1 MKNPLDR
8 VPAPLLFLIA
18 GASQYTGAA
27 IAVGLFP
34 LMPPHTVAWLRSVVC
49 AVILLVLVQ
58 PWRRQNW
65 TLRTFTQ
72 SAVFGVVLMT
82 MNMLFYIAIEYLPL
96 GAAVAIEFAGP
107 VAVAAWG
114 GRTLRQRIAIV
125 LAAFGVVAISVFG
138 LDWAGADSG
147 WYLALGV
154 ACALAA
160 GTAWAGY
167 MLIGGR
173 IVTERDGISS
183 LAVGTA
189 AASVAFAPIA
199 APWAGPALQIDVIG
213 IVIAVGVLTSVI
225 PYMLDQVTLRRLRIE
240 TFALLN
246 ALLPASATAIALL
259 MLQQRPTP
267 WELVGLAAVSVAVA
281 LAGRRTR
288 TATGPMPAGGRTR
301 TRPRGA
307 PVTPEHPGAG
317 QAVADPVRAG
327 QWERSGSLGG
337 ARAPTT
343 GAVPTADPAPAAASP
358 SDVSPSPSPPGSV
371 PLRDGPGGGN
381 TQIPGAASPA
391 KPPADAPAGDPGRP
405 PGPERSSGPERSPGP
420 ERSSG
425 PERS

>member
-34 LMPPHTVAWLRSVVC
+34 LFRSHAVAWLRSVVC

-189 AASVAFAPIA
+189 AAPGGFAPIA
-199 APWAGPALQIDVIG
+199 APWAGPARQIGGTG
-213 IVIAVGVLTSVI
+213 IVMPGGVPPPGF
-225 PYMLDQVTLRRLRIE
+225 PYMLDRVTLQ
-240 TFALLN
+240 F
-246 ALLPASATAIALL
+246 
-259 MLQQRPTP
+259 
-267 WELVGLAAVSVAVA
+267 
-281 LAGRRTR
+281 
-288 TATGPMPAGGRTR
+288 
-301 TRPRGA
+301 
-307 PVTPEHPGAG
+307 
-317 QAVADPVRAG
+317 
-327 QWERSGSLGG
+327 GG
-337 ARAPTT
+337 AQSRE
-343 GAVPTADPAPAAASP
+343 
-358 SDVSPSPSPPGSV
+358 
-371 PLRDGPGGGN
+371 GG
-381 TQIPGAASPA
+381 TRQ
-391 KPPADAPAGDPGRP
+391 
-405 PGPERSSGPERSPGP
+405 
-420 ERSSG
+420 
-425 PERS
+425 

>member
-58 PWRRQNW
+58 PWRRQTW
-65 TLRTFTQ
+65 TLRTFAQ

-82 MNMLFYIAIEYLPL
+82 MNMLFYIAIEYRPL

-138 LDWAGADSG
+138 LDWAGAESG

-189 AASVAFAPIA
+189 AASVVFAPIA
-199 APWAGPALQIDVIG
+199 APWAGPALRIDVIG

-246 ALLPASATAIALL
+246 ALLPASATAIGLL
-259 MLQQRPTP
+259 MLRQRPTT
-267 WELVGLAAVSVAVA
+267 WKLVGLVAVSVAVG

-288 TATGPMPAGGRTR
+288 TATGPMPGRERTR

-317 QAVADPVRAG
+317 QALGGPEHSG
-327 QWERSGSLGG
+327 QWERSGSLDGDQP
-337 ARAPTT
+337 RH
-343 GAVPTADPAPAAASP
+343 
-358 SDVSPSPSPPGSV
+358 SPSPAVEGPAPESNAPG
-371 PLRDGPGGGN
+371 
-381 TQIPGAASPA
+381 QE
-391 KPPADAPAGDPGRP
+391 RP
-405 PGPERSSGPERSPGP
+405 
-420 ERSSG
+420 
-425 PERS
+425 

>member
-8 VPAPLLFLIA
+8 IPAPLLFLIA
-18 GASQYTGAA
+18 GASQYTGAS

-58 PWRRQNW
+58 PWRRQTW

-72 SAVFGVVLMT
+72 SAVFGVVLMA
-82 MNMLFYIAIEYLPL
+82 MNMLFYISIEYLPL

-114 GRTLRQRIAIV
+114 GRTLRHRIAIV

-138 LDWAGADSG
+138 LDWAGAESG

-167 MLIGGR
+167 MVVGGR

-189 AASVAFAPIA
+189 AASVVFAPIA
-199 APWAGPALQIDVIG
+199 APWAGPALRVDVIG

-225 PYMLDQVTLRRLRIE
+225 PYMLDQVTLRRLRLE

-267 WELVGLAAVSVAVA
+267 WELVGLVAVSMAVA
-281 LAGRRTR
+281 LAGRRSTG
-288 TATGPMPAGGRTR
+288 ATGPMPLRGRAR
-301 TRPRGA
+301 SRPRGA

-317 QAVADPVRAG
+317 QALADPEHPG
-327 QWERSGSLGG
+327 QWERTGTLGG
-337 ARAPTT
+337 RSSGTT
-343 GAVPTADPAPAAASP
+343 EGSAAEP
-358 SDVSPSPSPPGSV
+358 RPPG
-371 PLRDGPGGGN
+371 
-381 TQIPGAASPA
+381 
-391 KPPADAPAGDPGRP
+391 
-405 PGPERSSGPERSPGP
+405 GPERS
-420 ERSSG
+420 
-425 PERS
+425 